1 MWLVFL
7 HEEFTVKSIIGCV
20 LIAAG
25 TLVMVL

>member
-7 HEEFTVKSIIGCV
+7 YEEFTVKSIIGCV

>member
-7 HEEFTVKSIIGCV
+7 YEEFMVKSIIGCV